1 MLSVKKGEKQLELVF
16 QTWVSKTRLPKG
28 EELKVASKKNNI
40 PKKKCQKNMCKKNET
55 GFQNTLEFPKN
66 DFKEKSPE
74 LLKKTNQRKELS
86 GQK

>member
-1 MLSVKKGEKQLELVF
+1 
-16 QTWVSKTRLPKG
+16 
-28 EELKVASKKNNI
+28 
-40 PKKKCQKNMCKKNET
+40 MCKKNET

-66 DFKEKSPE
+66 DFKERGPE

>member
-1 MLSVKKGEKQLELVF
+1 MSFKNKAPQGRRIEIAFKKEQH
-16 QTWVSKTRLPKG
+16 SH
-28 EELKVASKKNNI
+28 
-40 PKKKCQKNMCKKNET
+40 KKKCQKNMCKKNET